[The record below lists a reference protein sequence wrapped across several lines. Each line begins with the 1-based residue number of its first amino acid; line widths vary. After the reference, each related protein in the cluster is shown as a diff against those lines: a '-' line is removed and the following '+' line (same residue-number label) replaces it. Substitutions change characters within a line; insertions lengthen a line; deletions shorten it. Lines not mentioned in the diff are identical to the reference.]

1 MPFLSHLPEL
11 IIVLIVGLLVF
22 GPKRLPE
29 IGNSLAHTIKAFQHS
44 MKEVTSAHDQ
54 PANPTPPVALPVPT
68 NEATAAEQA
77 RT

>member
-44 MKEVTSAHDQ
+44 MKEVTTAHDQ
-54 PANPTPPVALPVPT
+54 PATPVALPPAAS
-68 NEATAAEQA
+68 NEATPAE
-77 RT
+77 